1 LREVV
6 RGPLRRLAAL
16 ALNLPPEA
24 RVWAE
29 SEWPVQNEL
38 LALIAGEI
46 NHGWRQLAVL
56 QGVREH
62 ELPPPLTIARPWD
75 PPPEAPSTG
84 LDFDAIRAF
93 FG

>member
-1 LREVV
+1 MV

-24 RVWAE
+24 ATWRTR
-29 SEWPVQNEL
+29 SWPEQHEL
-38 LALIAGEI
+38 LATIAGEV

-62 ELPPPLTIARPWD
+62 ELPPPLRIARPWD
-75 PPPEAPSTG
+75 QPPEPEPVG

-93 FG
+93 FSR